1 MVRTHARAA
10 RQVHGGG
17 AGGIPGM
24 ERSRLSCCL
33 SLSLTLIQ
41 VTFYINRSL
50 KFSNANPPE
59 VGCHYTKA
67 KAINPQQ
74 PARVSG
80 SSVRG

>member
-1 MVRTHARAA
+1 
-10 RQVHGGG
+10 
-17 AGGIPGM
+17 M

-33 SLSLTLIQ
+33 SLLLTLIQ

-50 KFSNANPPE
+50 KFSDANLQE
-59 VGCHYTKA
+59 VACHYTKA

-80 SSVRG
+80 SSVRR